1 MKKTNNILAFYIDGC
16 PYCRQAR
23 EALKELTDG
32 NEKYSEISVEW
43 INENQNPEISEKYDY
58 YYVPSMF
65 IGEKKFYEA
74 HRGESFSECKE
85 NVRRV
90 LEAAIQEKIF

>member
-1 MKKTNNILAFYIDGC
+1 MKKITAFYLDGC

-23 EALKELTDG
+23 EALKELL
-32 NEKYSEISVEW
+32 NENENYSRVSIEW
-43 INENQNPEISEKYDY
+43 IEENQHPEISEKFDY

-65 IGEKKFYEA
+65 IGNEKIYES
-74 HRGESFSECKE
+74 HRGEKLDECKE

-90 LEAAIQEKIF
+90 LEAAIK